1 MNGFW
6 RATIECFLLTLVT
19 ELGDKTFFMS
29 VVMAMRHSK
38 VFVLLGS
45 LTALILMTVLS
56 TLAGRFIPTVLDPS
70 YTTILAF
77 GLFMFFGVQMMLEW
91 WNSRAGQG
99 ATFEETKKELK
110 PQDTECSSP
119 RLGSLLLWMRCFW
132 MTFLAEWGDRS
143 QLTTVTLA
151 ASRNAYGIALGGILG
166 QTFCTVVAVLG
177 GAFLAARISERM
189 VSLVGGLFFLA
200 SGCVIG
206 LTMLV

>member
-1 MNGFW
+1 M
-6 RATIECFLLTLVT
+6 VT
-19 ELGDKTFFMS
+19 EIGDKTFFMS

-45 LTALILMTVLS
+45 LSALILMTLLS

-70 YTTILAF
+70 YTTALAF
-77 GLFMFFGVQMMLEW
+77 GLFTFFGVHMMLEW
-91 WNSRAGQG
+91 WNSPVGQG
-99 ATFEETKKELK
+99 AVFEETKKELK
-110 PQDTECSSP
+110 SQDTESSTQ
-119 RLGSLLLWMRCFW
+119 RLGNLMIWMRCFW
-132 MTFLAEWGDRS
+132 ITFLAEWGDRS

-166 QTFCTVVAVLG
+166 QTLCTTVAVLG

-200 SGCVIG
+200 SGSVIG